1 MREVADMAP
10 ALPLV
15 NMALCVIVSALAVA
29 AVAETKKSE
38 DARCKCI
45 CPQYKNVPGQFYTK
59 KLLQKNCDCLHV
71 INPMPVPEHD
81 VEAYCLLC
89 ECKYEERSTV
99 TIKVTV
105 IIYLSVVGA
114 LLLYMGFLMVIDPLI
129 RKQAVVTQAP
139 ITEPV
144 PGFGYDRMGV
154 GRAHTVLERVEG
166 AQERWKRQVQEQRR
180 TVFDRHHLLS

>member
-99 TIKVTV
+99 TIK
-105 IIYLSVVGA
+105 
-114 LLLYMGFLMVIDPLI
+114 
-129 RKQAVVTQAP
+129 
-139 ITEPV
+139 PV